1 MKYFVLAE
9 TLPTFTGVQNWIVDA
24 VLTFIWIIV
33 VILIGKNI
41 GTLKVK
47 GAVVVLVIGGAFT
60 WAIKNPDTVFGWIDG
75 FMELF

>member
-9 TLPTFTGVQNWIVDA
+9 ALPTFTDVQNWIVDA

>member
-9 TLPTFTGVQNWIVDA
+9 ALPTFIGVQNWIVDA

-33 VILIGKNI
+33 VIMIAKNI

>member
-1 MKYFVLAE
+1 M
-9 TLPTFTGVQNWIVDA
+9 VDA